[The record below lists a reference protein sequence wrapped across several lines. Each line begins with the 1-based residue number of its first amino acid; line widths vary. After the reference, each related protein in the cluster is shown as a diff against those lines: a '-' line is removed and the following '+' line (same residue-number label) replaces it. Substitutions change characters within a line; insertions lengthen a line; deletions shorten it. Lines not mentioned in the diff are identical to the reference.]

1 MWSDS
6 VLVPVRQQ
14 DEPMDLVLVRN
25 ANRVMTTAALLDDGI
40 KLSFAYGFKDL
51 IPYAEAPEVKT
62 REGITVL
69 ELANHDGM
77 ALQVA
82 GGESVEVPW
91 DFARH

>member
-1 MWSDS
+1 MCSDAG
-6 VLVPVRQQ
+6 LVPIRQQ

-40 KLSFAYGFKDL
+40 KLSFADGFREL
-51 IPYAEAPEVKT
+51 IPYADAPEVKT

-69 ELANHDGM
+69 ELPNHYEM

-82 GGESVEVPW
+82 GGESVEVSG
-91 DFARH
+91 DFARD